1 MCIVDQSQYVQNTIN
16 NHPLHPPKLVA
27 GMMTSDNQVCRVDM
41 SQSAKNIHNFIR
53 GLDSSPG
60 AFKQHQLQP

>member
-1 MCIVDQSQYVQNTIN
+1 MFNTQSTTALSIN
-16 NHPLHPPKLVA
+16 LVA
-27 GMMTSDNQVCRVDM
+27 GMMTSNNQVCRVDM